1 MNKKKFTAVIGV
13 LAVCAVA
20 LGGLMLMRR
29 VLEQRQERLLSQTGT
44 IAAEN
49 ASDEK
54 NEAAATQTE
63 LSLDELKEILICLE
77 YGSQEELQ
85 EPSGNQI
92 SMKTA
97 ITKGQ
102 QWINTFCQENIEESF
117 EVPKTYGKITATL
130 CRKYFDTGSTVD
142 WYKEDIW
149 ADTDDTLSDDALCYW
164 KMEYHASDTIIAL
177 WLNAVTGQVLRAKI
191 VSYEPEADFS
201 SSDREKILISYADSF
216 ALKGKYSLGREEIK
230 DCATSKALC
239 FEEKELYAILDTD
252 RIILNSSYDGKE
264 SEACMNT
271 LDLYLSTEYPDFTTT
286 TQVQSR

>member
-1 MNKKKFTAVIGV
+1 MNRKKFAAVIGV

-20 LGGLMLMRR
+20 FGGLIFMRR
-29 VLEQRQERLLSQTGT
+29 VLEQRQESLLSQTGT

-49 ASDEK
+49 ISGEK
-54 NEAAATQTE
+54 NEAAVTQTE
-63 LSLDELKEILICLE
+63 LSLDELKEILTCLE

-92 SMKTA
+92 SMKAA

-102 QWINTFCQENIEESF
+102 QWIDIFCQENIDEPF
-117 EVPKTYGKITATL
+117 AAPKTYGKITATL

-142 WYKEDIW
+142 WHTEDIW
-149 ADTDDTLSDDALCYW
+149 ADDTWSDDHLCYW
-164 KMEYHASDTIIAL
+164 KMEYHASDTVIAL

-191 VSYEPEADFS
+191 VSYEPEVDFS

-216 ALKGKYSLGREEIK
+216 ALKGKYSIGREEIK

-264 SEACMNT
+264 SEACMNI
-271 LDLYLSTEYPDFTTT
+271 LDLYLSTEYPDFTAT